1 MKQNKYAVCVA
12 SGAERIVILAVGNAL
27 EEDNSL
33 ALVKV
38 LDKKLILNHYSII
51 DIASGLNIMS
61 NKRKNKL
68 LENWENTKHLLY
80 PRINLERLKPHYKKA
95 CELLKDRG
103 LSNDYHN
110 K

>member
-1 MKQNKYAVCVA
+1 MKTNKYAVCIK
-12 SGAERIVILAVGNAL
+12 SGAEIIFILAIGNAL

-51 DIASGLNIMS
+51 DIDSGLGIMHD
-61 NKRKNKL
+61 KRKNKL

-80 PRINLERLKPHYKKA
+80 PRINLARLKLYYKKA
-95 CELLKDRG
+95 CELLKRNN
-103 LSNDYHN
+103 NDTHN

>member
-1 MKQNKYAVCVA
+1 MNMKQNKYAVCIL
-12 SGAERIVILAVGNAL
+12 SGAERIVILAVGNVL

-33 ALVKV
+33 AIVKV

-51 DIASGLNIMS
+51 DIASGLGIIH

-68 LENWENTKHLLY
+68 LENWQNTKHMLY
-80 PRINLERLKPHYKKA
+80 PRINLARLEPYYKKA
-95 CELLKDRG
+95 CEFLKRNN
-103 LSNDYHN
+103 NDTHN